1 MPKKPAIL
9 VICGATATGKTSL
22 ALKVATEIISLSSLR
37 GAKRRGNLTPSTSV
51 NILSADSR
59 QIYRGLDIVTGK
71 DLPRDLPPMIRF
83 FGLDLVEPNQ
93 PFSLLDYVR
102 YAKKVIQ
109 ESLDKDIPLIIV
121 GGTGLYLKAITSDLL
136 SVQVPPNQSLRS
148 ELEKLTLV
156 ELQNQ
161 LQEVNSE
168 KYKSLNNSDVNNPR
182 RLIRAIEISSANPSL
197 RGGIPTWQSHSTSTF
212 LWIGLRQDKEVQK
225 ANIRQ
230 RVISRLNAGAIQEVE
245 QLLKKYSE
253 PKLPLFTS
261 LGVREIIGYLHQK
274 ISRDELVEL
283 WTAAENDYARR
294 QMVWFKKQPG
304 IIWYDRSKINKS
316 QTITLAELLKQN
328 D

>member
-22 ALKVATEIISLSSLR
+22 AISVAKSLISSSSPATA
-37 GAKRRGNLTPSTSV
+37 GLTPSTSV

-71 DLPRDLPPMIRF
+71 DIPEDLPPSINF

-93 PFSLLDYVR
+93 SFNLSDYVQ
-102 YAKKVIQ
+102 YSKKVIQ
-109 ESLDKDIPLIIV
+109 ESLSQKIPLIIV

-136 SVQVPPNQSLRS
+136 NVQVPPNQSLRS

-156 ELQNQ
+156 ELQNK
-161 LQEVNSE
+161 LQEVNLE
-168 KYKSLNNSDVNNPR
+168 KYISLNNSDIHNPR
-182 RLIRAIEISSANPSL
+182 RLIRAIEIACHSGTCNRVTVSPCHPSFS
-197 RGGIPTWQSHSTSTF
+197 WV
-212 LWIGLRQDKEVQK
+212 GLHQDKEVQK

-294 QMVWFKKQPG
+294 QMVWFKRQPG
-304 IIWYDRSKINKS
+304 IIWYDID
-316 QTITLAELLKQN
+316 E
-328 D
+328 